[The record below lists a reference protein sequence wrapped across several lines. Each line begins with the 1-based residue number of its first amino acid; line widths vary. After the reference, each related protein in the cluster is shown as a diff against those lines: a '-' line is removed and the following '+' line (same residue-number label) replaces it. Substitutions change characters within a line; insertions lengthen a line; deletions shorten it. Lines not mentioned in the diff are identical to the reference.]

1 MGQVGSNEPL
11 WLCSGDYQ
19 VNVMSSAYNLEP
31 EGKVKVSKSGRV
43 PARAYLFATHL
54 PQALTMIVLATS
66 VSLALGLTGWN
77 ILFVIISTSSGQASV
92 GWVNDLL
99 DAQVDRSL
107 DRKTKPVVRHSL
119 NPEKLKLPIA
129 IALLLAIP
137 FSFLAAGWVGG
148 LAHLGAVGSAQL
160 YNRYLSRT
168 VCSWLPYAISFSLL
182 PIFCWQA
189 VSRDLWPSWH
199 MVLISSLVGVIAHIF
214 NALPDLEIDKRVGYG
229 GLVVYLGKKKSL
241 VLLAI
246 LSVALIALLVQLLV
260 G

>member
-1 MGQVGSNEPL
+1 MP
-11 WLCSGDYQ
+11 
-19 VNVMSSAYNLEP
+19 SAYNLEP
-31 EGKVKVSKSGRV
+31 EGKVKVSNSARV
-43 PARAYLFATHL
+43 PARAYLFATHF
-54 PQALTMIVLATS
+54 PQALTMVVLAST

-77 ILFVIISTSSGQASV
+77 ILFVIIATASGQASV

-99 DAQVDRSL
+99 DAQVDRTL

-119 NPEKLKLPIA
+119 NPETLRLPIT

-148 LAHLGAVGSAQL
+148 LAHLAAIGSAQL

-168 VCSWLPYAISFSLL
+168 VWSWLPYAISFSLL

-189 VSRDLWPSWH
+189 VSRDIWPSWNI
-199 MVLISSLVGVIAHIF
+199 VLISNLVGVIAHLF
-214 NALPDLEIDKRVGYG
+214 NALPDLDIDKRVGYG

-241 VLLAI
+241 VLLAT
-246 LSVALIALLVQLLV
+246 LSVALVALLVQFLV
-260 G
+260 D

>member
-1 MGQVGSNEPL
+1 MSNSRRAP
-11 WLCSGDYQ
+11 
-19 VNVMSSAYNLEP
+19 V
-31 EGKVKVSKSGRV
+31 
-43 PARAYLFATHL
+43 RAYISATHF
-54 PQALTMIVLATS
+54 PQALTMVVLATA

-129 IALLLAIP
+129 ISLLVAIP
-137 FSFLAAGWVGG
+137 FSFLAAGWFGG
-148 LAHLGAVGSAQL
+148 LAHLGAIGSAQL
-160 YNRYLSRT
+160 YNRHLSRT
-168 VCSWLPYAISFSLL
+168 VWSWLPYAISFSLL

-189 VSRDLWPSWH
+189 SSSDLWPSRNI
-199 MVLISSLVGVIAHIF
+199 VLISSLVGVIAHIF
-214 NALPDLEIDKRVGYG
+214 NALPDLELDKRVGYG
-229 GLVVYLGKKKSL
+229 GLAVYLGKKKSF

-246 LSVALIALLVQLLV
+246 LSLALVALLVQLLV

>member
-1 MGQVGSNEPL
+1 MPNSHRAPI
-11 WLCSGDYQ
+11 
-19 VNVMSSAYNLEP
+19 
-31 EGKVKVSKSGRV
+31 
-43 PARAYLFATHL
+43 RAYLSATHF
-54 PQALTMIVLATS
+54 PQALTMVVLATS

-77 ILFVIISTSSGQASV
+77 ILFVIIATASGQASV

-129 IALLLAIP
+129 ISLLVAVP

-148 LAHLGAVGSAQL
+148 LAHLGAIGSAQL

-168 VCSWLPYAISFSLL
+168 VWSWLPYAISFSLL

-189 VSRDLWPSWH
+189 ASRDFWPSWNI
-199 MVLISSLVGVIAHIF
+199 VVISSLVGVIAHIF
-214 NALPDLEIDKRVGYG
+214 NALPDLDIDKRVGFG
-229 GLVVYLGKKKSL
+229 GLVVYLGKKRSL

-246 LSVALIALLVQLLV
+246 LCLTLAVLLVQLLV